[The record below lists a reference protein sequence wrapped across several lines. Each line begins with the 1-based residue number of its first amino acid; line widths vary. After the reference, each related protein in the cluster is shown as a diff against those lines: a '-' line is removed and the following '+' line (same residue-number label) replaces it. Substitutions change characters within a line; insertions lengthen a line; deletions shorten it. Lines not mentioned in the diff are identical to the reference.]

1 MPKKA
6 AAESKT
12 VPALSDV
19 IQVRGARQNNLRGF
33 DLDIPLNKL
42 CVVTGPSGSGK
53 SSLAFDT
60 VYAEGQRRYVET
72 FSPYTRQFFERM
84 DKPKVDA
91 IHGIPPAIAIEQTN
105 NIRSTRSTVG
115 TITEINDYLKMLFP
129 RLAEATCPECHRPV
143 RPETAESIQRELLTA
158 HAGKQALIGFGVA
171 VPKDTKIDDFF
182 PFLQAQGYLRLWI
195 YGELI
200 RTDEPAAMKGR
211 KLPAVVLVVQDR
223 ITLEKKNTARL
234 SEAIEAALRLGKGQ
248 ISVVLGD
255 LKSEITD
262 LKSFSTDWRC
272 ADCDLKLPAP
282 TPGLFSFNN
291 PIGACPTCKGFGR
304 TLGMDL
310 TKAMPDESLSI
321 RGGLVKA
328 FSGNTYRE
336 SQDDLERAAR
346 RRKVDLD
353 TPFCDLPA
361 EHQKWLIEGEDKD
374 PERAWSNG
382 QWYGVKGFFK
392 WLEARAYKMHVRIFL
407 SRFRAYTTCQDCD
420 GGRLKK
426 DAYNFRVVG
435 KTIADLWNLPVTDL
449 LPLVQSLPA
458 ADNATTMLRDEIASR
473 LSYLDRA
480 GLGYIHLDRQTR
492 TLSGGEL
499 QRVNLTTCLG
509 ASLVNTLFVLDEPSI
524 GLHPRDIGRLIG
536 VMEGLRDKGNTLLVV
551 EHEESVMRAA
561 DHLIEIG
568 PGRGDKGGQLVY
580 SGDLDGLLFQKGS
593 LTGDY
598 LSGIKSIPVPE
609 KRRFVTLASSE
620 KKLDPPTLTNDE
632 NRSRAY
638 SAILQP
644 NSADPS
650 LRNRSRKAAPSPHP
664 CAEELHRGADQE
676 SFGWARRSKR
686 ERLFDDQL
694 AILKR
699 HASAPVDL
707 GRHIGG
713 GGEHEVFHREGSQVV
728 TKVTNRSQFGYV
740 VDQDSD
746 NKSNKFGL
754 RPALPSEYLLRLGTQ
769 NLLFGDTISV
779 EGIHQEKGKQAVI
792 VTSQTE
798 VDQGRPTQGE
808 VNAFMS
814 QCGFVPL
821 PVEMML
827 SQYANKPFWYRA
839 ADSVISADANP
850 ENFSRVSDDIIVP
863 IDLIVHPYPRSLFE
877 STAKQNGVPMSRFAP
892 VLSSQCSVSGS
903 QASAR
908 KRKTENS
915 EPRTAN
921 CLSIKGARQNNL
933 KNLDVDIPLGVFCCI
948 TGVSGSGKST
958 LIHEVLYRNLQR
970 LRGEVCE
977 DEPGKVK
984 SISGVEQLSQ
994 VIMVDQSPLA
1004 RTPRSTPAVYIG
1016 AFDTIRQIFAD
1027 CEEGLEQGVTAG
1039 FFSFNSGDGR
1049 CERCWG
1055 TGYEKIEMQFLSDL
1069 FVTCPEC
1076 DGKRYQPHAL
1086 KIRLNGKNI
1095 HDVLGLTIE
1104 EAVEF
1109 FSPLEGTLKRRAK
1122 VVTDQLRILV
1132 EAGLGYLKLGQ
1143 PLNTLSGGEA
1153 QRLKLVGH
1161 LIDSAKQPPI
1171 KSKTSLLLLDEPTTG
1186 LHFDD
1191 IALLVKLL
1199 QRLVDEGNSLIVI
1212 EHNLDVIQCAD
1223 WVIDLG
1229 PDGGAAGGQIVS
1241 VGTPEEVS
1249 ECAES
1254 WTGRYLKEKF
1264 SVHGSQFTVAEKP
1277 AKARTRKTENSEPRT
1292 ANAISIRGARE
1303 HNLKNITLDIPR
1315 DQFVVVT
1322 GLSGSGKST
1331 LAFDLVFAE
1340 GQRRFLD
1347 SMSVYARTFV
1357 EQMEKPEVDL
1367 ITGVPPTVAI
1377 EQRISRG
1384 GGKSTVA
1391 TVTEVWH
1398 FLRLLFAKLG
1408 TQYCPKCDVPVV
1420 KQSATAITQTIADQ
1434 AKKGPVQLLA
1444 PLIKARKGFHT
1455 EVAENAR
1462 KQGISTL
1469 LVDGEFRDTANFKP
1483 LARFKEHSI
1492 DAVVAK
1498 VPKGLSILELR
1509 PLVDK
1514 ALKMGKGNVKLFL
1527 ADKTSQVLSTEM
1539 SCPSCDLSFEE
1550 LDPRLF
1556 SFNSPHGWCQQC
1568 RGFGFIVSDN
1578 GATPRHDDMSQLA
1591 AELEEERRLTRHED
1605 DDTPTERVLC
1615 PSCGGSRLNQT
1626 AMFVKLGINAESTS
1640 AKSKKQPA
1648 SFRIQDLNGLAAEEA
1663 VQHIAKLSFTGTQG
1677 EIARDILAEIKQR
1690 LHFMSEV
1697 GLGYLQLNRS
1707 ADTLSGGEAQRI
1719 RLAAQ
1724 LGSNLRGVLYVL
1736 DEPTIGLH
1744 PRDNVR
1750 LLNTLTAL
1758 RDKGNSLLVVEHDDE
1773 TMRRADTIIDLGP
1786 GAGRFGGEVISQG
1799 SLSHILKDK
1808 NSVTGKELRSPL
1820 KHPLRGERRPLPS
1833 TKKKEGWLTID
1844 GAHANNLRNI
1854 SVSIPIGRLTVITG
1868 VSGSGKSTFMH
1879 SVLCPVAKLATSKT
1893 TKITDKPWKSAH
1905 GFDQIT
1911 AVHEVDQSPIGKTS
1925 RSCPAT
1931 YVGVLDDIRK
1941 LYAQVPAARARGYDA
1956 GRFSFNTDGGRCE
1969 ACQGNGE
1976 IKVEMNFLPTTRV
1989 PCEICQGL
1997 RFNSSTLEI
2006 DFNGKNIGQVLRMSI
2021 TEAAE
2026 FFASQP
2032 RIARP
2037 LQLLADTGV
2046 GYLQLGQPSP
2056 TLSGGEA
2063 QRMKL
2068 VTELSVGQGKTITQ
2082 KLRGLKTEKRNLYL
2096 IEEPTIGLHMSDV
2109 CRLLDVLH
2117 RLVDEGHTVV
2127 VIEHHPDVFA
2137 EADYLID
2144 IGPEAGAEG
2153 GQLVA
2158 SGTPEQV
2165 AKHKTSVTAPFLR
2178 QVLAS

>member
-6 AAESKT
+6 AAPPKPAAT
-12 VPALSDV
+12 AIVPAPPPSNV
-19 IQVRGARQNNLRGF
+19 IQIRGARQNNLRGF
-33 DLDIPLNKL
+33 DLDLPLGML
-42 CVVTGPSGSGK
+42 SVVTGPSGSGK

-60 VYAEGQRRYVET
+60 IYAEGQRRYVET

-91 IHGIPPAIAIEQTN
+91 IHGIPPAIAIEQVN

-129 RLAEATCPECHRPV
+129 RLAEGTCPECHRPV
-143 RPETAESIQRELLTA
+143 RPETPESIQTELLTK
-158 HAGKQALIGFGVA
+158 HAGQNALIGFGVP
-171 VPKDTKIDDFF
+171 VPKDTKTEDFF
-182 PFLQAQGYLRLWI
+182 PFLQAQGYLRIWV

-200 RTDEPAAMKGR
+200 RTDEATALKGR

-223 ITLEKKNTARL
+223 VALDKKNTARL
-234 SEAIEAALRLGKGQ
+234 SEAIEASLRLGKGQ
-248 ISVVLGD
+248 LTVILTADGQPRTENGEPRT
-255 LKSEITD
+255 L
-262 LKSFSTDWRC
+262 SFSTDWRC
-272 ADCDLKLPAP
+272 ANCDITLPAP

-291 PIGACPTCKGFGR
+291 PIGACPACKGFGR
-304 TLGMDL
+304 TLGIDL
-310 TKAMPDESLSI
+310 RKAMPDESLSI
-321 RGGLVKA
+321 REGLVKA
-328 FSGNTYRE
+328 FSGSTYQE
-336 SQDDLERAAR
+336 SQDDLERAAK
-346 RRKVDLD
+346 RKGINLN
-353 TPFCDLPA
+353 TPFADLPA
-361 EHQKWLIEGEDKD
+361 DEQKWIIEGEDKD

-382 QWYGVKGFFK
+382 LWYGVRGFFK
-392 WLEARAYKMHVRIFL
+392 WLEARAYKMHVRVFL
-407 SRFRAYTTCQDCD
+407 SRYRAYTTCSECD

-426 DAYNFRVVG
+426 EAYHFRIG
-435 KTIADLWNLPVTDL
+435 DKTIADLWNLPVTEL
-449 LPLVQSLPA
+449 LPLTQSWPVLKG
-458 ADNATTMLRDEIASR
+458 DNATRMLRDEIGSR

-561 DHLIEIG
+561 DNLIEIG
-568 PGRGDKGGQLVY
+568 PGRGDKGGQLVF
-580 SGDLDGLLFQKGS
+580 SGPLDRMLMQKGS

-609 KRRFVTLASSE
+609 KRR
-620 KKLDPPTLTNDE
+620 
-632 NRSRAY
+632 
-638 SAILQP
+638 
-644 NSADPS
+644 
-650 LRNRSRKAAPSPHP
+650 
-664 CAEELHRGADQE
+664 
-676 SFGWARRSKR
+676 
-686 ERLFDDQL
+686 
-694 AILKR
+694 
-699 HASAPVDL
+699 
-707 GRHIGG
+707 
-713 GGEHEVFHREGSQVV
+713 
-728 TKVTNRSQFGYV
+728 
-740 VDQDSD
+740 
-746 NKSNKFGL
+746 
-754 RPALPSEYLLRLGTQ
+754 
-769 NLLFGDTISV
+769 
-779 EGIHQEKGKQAVI
+779 
-792 VTSQTE
+792 
-798 VDQGRPTQGE
+798 
-808 VNAFMS
+808 
-814 QCGFVPL
+814 
-821 PVEMML
+821 
-827 SQYANKPFWYRA
+827 
-839 ADSVISADANP
+839 
-850 ENFSRVSDDIIVP
+850 
-863 IDLIVHPYPRSLFE
+863 
-877 STAKQNGVPMSRFAP
+877 P
-892 VLSSQCSVSGS
+892 VLSSQFTVSS
-903 QASAR
+903 SPASKTSPR
-908 KRKTENS
+908 KTKTENR
-915 EPRTAN
+915 EPRTSN
-921 CLSIKGARQNNL
+921 SLSIRGARQNNL
-933 KNLDVDIPLGVFCCI
+933 KNIDTDIPLGVFCCI

-958 LIHEVLYRNLQR
+958 LIHEVLYRNLLR
-970 LRGEVCE
+970 LRGEVSE
-977 DEPGKVK
+977 EEPGRVK
-984 SISGVEQLSQ
+984 SITGHEQLSQ
-994 VIMVDQSPLA
+994 VVMVDQSPLA
-1004 RTPRSTPAVYIG
+1004 RTPRSTPAVYVG
-1016 AFDTIRQIFAD
+1016 AFDTIRQLFA
-1027 CEEGLEQGVTAG
+1027 EGEDAKALGITAG
-1039 FFSFNSGDGR
+1039 FFSFNSGEGR

-1076 DGKRYQPHAL
+1076 EGKRYQPHAL
-1086 KIRLNGKNI
+1086 KVLLHGKSI
-1095 HDVLGLTIE
+1095 HDVLCMTIE
-1104 EAVEF
+1104 ESVDYFRQPEF
-1109 FSPLEGTLKRRAK
+1109 AK
-1122 VVTDQLRILV
+1122 AKKAAQVANQLSILT

-1161 LIDSAKQPPI
+1161 LIESASQKTDDG
-1171 KSKTSLLLLDEPTTG
+1171 KTSLLLLDEPTTG

-1229 PDGGAAGGQIVS
+1229 PDGGAAGGQIV
-1241 VGTPEEVS
+1241 VTGTPETVA
-1249 ECAES
+1249 ECKAS
-1254 WTGRYLKEKF
+1254 WTGKYLAEKF
-1264 SVHGSQFTVAEKP
+1264 SAQGSQFTVAEKP
-1277 AKARTRKTENSEPRT
+1277 GRLRQQRTENLEPRT

-1303 HNLKNITLDIPR
+1303 HNLKNINLDIPR

-1357 EQMEKPEVDL
+1357 EQMEKPEVDV
-1367 ITGVPPTVAI
+1367 ISGVPPTVAI

-1420 KQSATAITQTIADQ
+1420 KQSATAITQTISDHV
-1434 AKKGPVQLLA
+1434 KRGGLHLLA

-1462 KQGISTL
+1462 KHGIETL
-1469 LVDGEFRDTANFKP
+1469 LVDGELKDTLTFKP
-1483 LARFKEHSI
+1483 LARFKEHTI
-1492 DAVVAK
+1492 DAVIAQVQ
-1498 VPKGLSILELR
+1498 KGLSPLELR

-1514 ALKMGKGNVKLFL
+1514 ALKMGKGTIKLRF
-1527 ADKTSQVLSTEM
+1527 ADKSTQVLSTEM
-1539 SCPSCDLSFEE
+1539 SCPKCDLSFEE

-1556 SFNSPHGWCQQC
+1556 SFNSPHGWCSHC
-1568 RGFGFIVSDN
+1568 RGFGFVVN
-1578 GATPRHDDMSQLA
+1578 EHGATPHRDDISQLE
-1591 AELEEERRLTRHED
+1591 AELEEERRLTRRED
-1605 DDTPTERVLC
+1605 DGEEEKVRLPC
-1615 PSCGGSRLNQT
+1615 PHCQGSRLNQT
-1626 AMFVKLGINAESTS
+1626 AMFVKLKVEQASSSPNQESN
-1640 AKSKKQPA
+1640 KSTKAA
-1648 SFRIQDLNGLAAEEA
+1648 SKMLAPPSLRIQDLNGLAAETAA
-1663 VQHIAKLSFTGTQG
+1663 VEMEKLNFSGTEG
-1677 EIARDILAEIKQR
+1677 EIARDILVEIKQR
-1690 LHFMSEV
+1690 LHFMKEV

-1786 GAGRFGGEVISQG
+1786 GAGRFGGEIISQG
-1799 SLSHILKDK
+1799 SLDHILTDPH
-1808 NSVTGKELRSPL
+1808 SVTGKELRSPL
-1820 KHPLRGERRPLPS
+1820 KHPLRGERRVLPS
-1833 TKKKEGWLTID
+1833 SKKKEGWLTIE
-1844 GAHANNLRNI
+1844 GARANNLRDLKI
-1854 SVSIPIGRLTVITG
+1854 SIPVGRLTVITG

-1879 SVLCPVAKLATSKT
+1879 SVLCPAAKIATSKT
-1893 TKITDKPWKSAH
+1893 AANKKEVRPWKSAT
-1905 GFDQIT
+1905 GFDQLA

-1931 YVGVLDDIRK
+1931 YVGVLDEIRK
-1941 LYAQVPAARARGYDA
+1941 LFAQLPVARARGYDA
-1956 GRFSFNTDGGRCE
+1956 GRFSFNTEGGRCE
-1969 ACQGNGE
+1969 TCQGNGE

-1989 PCEICQGL
+1989 PCESCHGL
-1997 RFNSSTLEI
+1997 RFNSATLEI
-2006 DFNGKNIGQVLRMSI
+2006 EYNGKNIGQILRMSI

-2109 CRLLDVLH
+2109 ARLIDVLH

-2137 EADYLID
+2137 EADYLLD
-2144 IGPEAGAEG
+2144 IGPEAGTEG

-2158 SGTPEQV
+2158 SGTPEEV

-2178 QVLAS
+2178 QVLGL

>member
-1 MPKKA
+1 MPKKSA
-6 AAESKT
+6 AKPKT
-12 VPALSDV
+12 VTAPVDV

-33 DLDIPLNKL
+33 DLDLPLGKL
-42 CVVTGPSGSGK
+42 SVVTGPSGSGK

-60 VYAEGQRRYVET
+60 IYAEGQRRYVET

-91 IHGIPPAIAIEQTN
+91 IHGIPPAIAIEQVN

-129 RLAEATCPECHRPV
+129 RLAEATCPDCHRPV
-143 RPETAESIQRELLTA
+143 RPETAQSIQTELLTT
-158 HAGKQALIGFGVA
+158 HTGKHALIGFSVA
-171 VPKDTKIDDFF
+171 APKDTKTEDFF
-182 PFLQAQGYLRLWI
+182 PFLQSQGYLRIWI

-200 RTDEPAAMKGR
+200 RTDEPAGMKGR
-211 KLPAVVLVVQDR
+211 KLPAIVLVVQDR
-223 ITLEKKNTARL
+223 VALEAKQKARL

-248 ISVVLGD
+248 LAVLLD
-255 LKSEITD
+255 ADQHTAKSE
-262 LKSFSTDWRC
+262 LLSFSTDWRC

-304 TLGMDL
+304 TLGLDL
-310 TKAMPDESLSI
+310 RKAMPDESLSI
-321 RGGLVKA
+321 RDGLVKA
-328 FSGNTYRE
+328 FSGTTYRE
-336 SQDDLERAAR
+336 SQDDLERAAKR
-346 RRKVDLD
+346 RGVSL
-353 TPFCDLPA
+353 TVPFCDLSA
-361 EHQKWLIEGEDKD
+361 MDQQWLIEGEDKD
-374 PERAWSNG
+374 PEHAYNNG

-392 WLEARAYKMHVRIFL
+392 WLEARSYKMHVRIFV
-407 SRFRAYTTCQDCD
+407 SRYRAYTTCGDCD

-426 DAYNFRVVG
+426 EAYNFRISG
-435 KTIADLWNLPVTDL
+435 RTIADLWSLPVVEL
-449 LPLVQSLPA
+449 LPLLQSWA
-458 ADNATTMLRDEIASR
+458 VSDGDSATKMLRDEICSR

-551 EHEESVMRAA
+551 EHEEAVMRAA
-561 DHLIEIG
+561 DNVIEIG
-568 PGRGDKGGQLVY
+568 PGRGDKGGHLVY
-580 SGDLDGLLFQKGS
+580 DGDLMGLENMKGS
-593 LTGDY
+593 LTADY
-598 LSGIKSIPVPE
+598 LTGRKKILVPD
-609 KRRFVTLASSE
+609 KRRPI
-620 KKLDPPTLTNDE
+620 KK
-632 NRSRAY
+632 AH
-638 SAILQP
+638 Q
-644 NSADPS
+644 
-650 LRNRSRKAAPSPHP
+650 
-664 CAEELHRGADQE
+664 LH
-676 SFGWARRSKR
+676 
-686 ERLFDDQL
+686 L
-694 AILKR
+694 
-699 HASAPVDL
+699 
-707 GRHIGG
+707 
-713 GGEHEVFHREGSQVV
+713 
-728 TKVTNRSQFGYV
+728 
-740 VDQDSD
+740 
-746 NKSNKFGL
+746 
-754 RPALPSEYLLRLGTQ
+754 
-769 NLLFGDTISV
+769 
-779 EGIHQEKGKQAVI
+779 
-792 VTSQTE
+792 
-798 VDQGRPTQGE
+798 
-808 VNAFMS
+808 
-814 QCGFVPL
+814 
-821 PVEMML
+821 
-827 SQYANKPFWYRA
+827 
-839 ADSVISADANP
+839 
-850 ENFSRVSDDIIVP
+850 
-863 IDLIVHPYPRSLFE
+863 
-877 STAKQNGVPMSRFAP
+877 
-892 VLSSQCSVSGS
+892 
-903 QASAR
+903 
-908 KRKTENS
+908 
-915 EPRTAN
+915 
-921 CLSIKGARQNNL
+921 KGARQNNL
-933 KNLDVDIPLGVFCCI
+933 QNIDIDIPLGVLCCL

-958 LIHEVLYRNLQR
+958 LIHEVLFRNLQR

-977 DEPGKVK
+977 DEPGRVK
-984 SISGVEQLSQ
+984 SITGHEKLHQI
-994 VIMVDQSPLA
+994 IMVDQSPLA

-1016 AFDTIRQIFAD
+1016 AFDAIRQLFAETD
-1027 CEEGLEQGVTAG
+1027 DSKALSITPG
-1039 FFSFNSGDGR
+1039 FFSFNSGEGR

-1076 DGKRYQPHAL
+1076 SGTRYQPHAL
-1086 KIRLNGKNI
+1086 KIQVNGKSI
-1095 HDVLGLTIE
+1095 HDVLELTIE
-1104 EAVEF
+1104 EAMHWFREADT
-1109 FSPLEGTLKRRAK
+1109 SASSGNKRADASSARKAQGIADNLA
-1122 VVTDQLRILV
+1122 VLV

-1161 LIDSAKQPPI
+1161 LIESSNAKDG
-1171 KSKTSLLLLDEPTTG
+1171 TNNTALLLLDEPTTG

-1199 QRLVDEGNSLIVI
+1199 QRLVNEGNSLIVI
-1212 EHNLDVIQCAD
+1212 EHNIDVIQCAD

-1229 PDGGAAGGQIVS
+1229 PDGGVDGGRLV
-1241 VGTPEEVS
+1241 VAGTPETVAD
-1249 ECAES
+1249 CAES
-1254 WTGRYLKEKF
+1254 WTGRYLQEKFASPNRLAESRMVRSLDRPKEKI
-1264 SVHGSQFTVAEKP
+1264 
-1277 AKARTRKTENSEPRT
+1277 KTQTTPS
-1292 ANAISIRGARE
+1292 ISIRGARE
-1303 HNLKNITLDIPR
+1303 HNLKNISVEIPR

-1357 EQMEKPEVDL
+1357 EQMEKPEVDF

-1408 TQYCPKCDVPVV
+1408 TQHCPKCDVPVV
-1420 KQSATAITQTIADQ
+1420 KQSASAITQTITAHV
-1434 AKKGPVQLLA
+1434 KRGPVHLLA

-1455 EVAENAR
+1455 DVAENAR
-1462 KQGISTL
+1462 KHGIESL
-1469 LVDGEFRDTANFKP
+1469 LVDGDFKDTLNFKP
-1483 LARFKEHSI
+1483 LARFKEHTI
-1492 DAVVAK
+1492 DAVVSR
-1498 VPKGLSILELR
+1498 VDKGVSAIELR
-1509 PLVDK
+1509 PLIDK
-1514 ALKMGKGNVKLFL
+1514 AIKMGRGTIKLRL
-1527 ADKTSQVLSTEM
+1527 ADKSIEVLSTEM
-1539 SCPSCDLSFEE
+1539 SCPTCAQSFEE

-1556 SFNSPHGWCQQC
+1556 SFNSPHGWCKQC
-1568 RGFGFIVSDN
+1568 RGFGFTVADH
-1578 GATPRHDDMSQLA
+1578 GATPRREDISQLE
-1591 AELEEERRLTRHED
+1591 AEMEEERRLTRRD
-1605 DDTPTERVLC
+1605 DDEESHERIIC
-1615 PSCGGSRLNQT
+1615 PACQGSRLNET
-1626 AMFVKLGINAESTS
+1626 ARFVKLTS
-1640 AKSKKQPA
+1640 EATQPTKKGAA
-1648 SFRIQDLNGLAAEEA
+1648 SASVLRIQDLNHLSAEAAA
-1663 VQHIAKLSFTGTQG
+1663 GSMAKLAFTGTAG

-1690 LHFMSEV
+1690 LHFMREV
-1697 GLGYLQLNRS
+1697 GLGYLQLDRS

-1744 PRDNVR
+1744 PRDNER
-1750 LLNTLTAL
+1750 LLDTLVAL
-1758 RDKGNSLLVVEHDDE
+1758 RDKGNSLLVVEHDDD

-1786 GAGRFGGEVISQG
+1786 GAGRFGGEIISQG
-1799 SLSHILKDK
+1799 PLSHILKDK
-1808 NSVTGKELRSPL
+1808 NSVTGRELRKPM
-1820 KHPLRGERRPLPS
+1820 KHPIKGARRALPS
-1833 TKKKEGWLTID
+1833 VKKKDGWLTID

-1854 SVSIPIGRLTVITG
+1854 NVSIPVGRLTVITG

-1879 SVLCPVAKLATSKT
+1879 SVLAPVAKDALSKE
-1893 TKITDKPWKSAH
+1893 KSKAPQPWKSAH
-1905 GFDQIT
+1905 GFDQI
-1911 AVHEVDQSPIGKTS
+1911 AAMHEVDQSPIGKTS

-1956 GRFSFNTDGGRCE
+1956 GRFSFNNDSGRCE

-1989 PCEICQGL
+1989 PCEICRGL
-1997 RFNSSTLEI
+1997 RFNSATLEI
-2006 DFNGKNIGQVLRMSI
+2006 DFNGKTIGEVLRMSI
-2021 TEAAE
+2021 TEAAD
-2026 FFASQP
+2026 FFSSQQ

-2063 QRMKL
+2063 QRLKL

-2082 KLRGLKTEKRNLYL
+2082 KMRGLKSEKRNLYL

-2109 CRLLDVLH
+2109 SRLLDVLH

-2144 IGPEAGAEG
+2144 IGPEAGPEG
-2153 GQLVA
+2153 GQVVA
-2158 SGTPEQV
+2158 SGTPEEV

-2178 QVLAS
+2178 RALLP